1 MSRLNIGV
9 IDKSQISVEN
19 LYTELERRIA
29 ASPPGLCPVDITSAF
44 LKMCRAQSCGK
55 CSPCRIGLEQ
65 LETLLD
71 SILDGEAQEDTLKL
85 IETTAKTIFFSADC
99 AIGYEAANAVLNGL
113 KGFKDDFLNHI
124 EHGKCTC
131 EVSQSVP
138 CITLCPAGVDI
149 PGYIA
154 LVKEERYDDAIK
166 LIRKDNPLPS
176 VCALVCEKPC
186 EARCRRKIIDD
197 AINIKGLKRMAVD
210 NASYEHK
217 HHIAEKTDKNI
228 AIIGGG
234 AGGLSAAYYLSL
246 MGHSVTIFEQRKK
259 LGGMLRYGIP
269 NYRLPREILDRE
281 IDFILSTG
289 IKAITDVSIGKEYS
303 IEQLENDFDALYISI
318 GAHAYKSL
326 GIPGEDA
333 EGVIPSLS
341 LLRDIGDDKISDFK
355 DKDIIVI
362 GGGNV
367 AMDAARSSIRMGAKS
382 VKVVYRRRI
391 EDMTA
396 LAEEIHGAV
405 SEGVEILPLISPL
418 KINTNNENQVISLS
432 LKPQI
437 IGPVQNGR
445 PKPLNSESPEIDI
458 PCDKV
463 IVAIGQAIELETFKN
478 YGIPTNRGTINS
490 LEWSGFT
497 NIPGFYA
504 GGDCVTGPA
513 TVIKA
518 IEAGKV
524 AAANIDNYLG
534 YNHSIFCDVD
544 IPIPNY
550 YDKEPCGRVNLKER
564 SEKERVADFNLVEL
578 CMTKEEAKQEA
589 GRCLRCDHFGLGILK
604 GGRSNKW

>member
-1 MSRLNIGV
+1 MSRLNIGIV
-9 IDKSQISVEN
+9 DKSQVSVEN

-44 LKMCRAQSCGK
+44 LKMCKAQSCGK
-55 CSPCRIGLEQ
+55 CSPCRIGLDQ

-71 SILDGEAQEDTLKL
+71 SILDGEAKDDTLKL

-113 KGFKDDFLNHI
+113 KGFKDDFENHI
-124 EHGKCTC
+124 THGKCTC
-131 EVSQSVP
+131 EISQSVP

-149 PGYIA
+149 PGYIS
-154 LVKEERYDDAIK
+154 LVKEERYDDALR

-176 VCALVCEKPC
+176 ICALVCEKPC

-210 NASYEHK
+210 HSSYEHI
-217 HHIAEKTDKNI
+217 HNMAEKTDKNI

-269 NYRLPREILDRE
+269 NYRLPREILDKE

-289 IKAITDVSIGKEYS
+289 IKTITNTSIGKDYPIEKLKTEY
-303 IEQLENDFDALYISI
+303 DAVYISI

-333 EGVIPSLS
+333 IGVMSSLS
-341 LLRDIGDDKISDFK
+341 MLREIGDNNISNFK
-355 DKDIIVI
+355 NKDVVVI

-367 AMDAARSSIRMGAKS
+367 AMDAARSAIRMGANS
-382 VKVVYRRRI
+382 VKVVYRRRV

-396 LAEEIHGAV
+396 LPEEIHGAI
-405 SEGVEILPLISPL
+405 SEGVEILPLVSPI
-418 KINTNNENQVISLS
+418 KINKNSNNEVSSLTV
-432 LKPQI
+432 KPQI

-445 PKPLNSESPEIDI
+445 PKPMNSSSAEIDI
-458 PCDKV
+458 PCH
-463 IVAIGQAIELETFKN
+463 ITIIAIGQEIEFESFKD
-478 YGIPTNRGTINS
+478 YGIPVNRGTINT
-490 LEWSGFT
+490 LQWSGFQD
-497 NIPGFYA
+497 IPGVYA

-524 AAANIDNYLG
+524 AAANIDNFLG
-534 YNHSIFCDVD
+534 FNHLIQCDVD

-564 SEKERVADFNLVEL
+564 SEKERIFDFNLVEQ
-578 CMTKEEAKQEA
+578 CMSKEEAKQEA